1 MYCSDYVYA
10 PFRDTQGY
18 CGALSCSWSRRGIIE
33 SLWHLSHGC
42 AINPL
47 VKGILPWEHRQVRK
61 RYSNPMVTSAESKI
75 HSVSENFPQKAMR
88 LTLRLLLALSL
99 VAAITFVF
107 FRLIHVNAT
116 SVGFFYLVA
125 ILVIATVGGLLEASV
140 SSVVA
145 MLCFNFFFLPPI
157 GTFTI
162 ADPQNWVALFAFV
175 TTALTASQLSARLKR
190 QRREALDRQ
199 REMERLYT
207 LSRAILLTDT
217 TQPTAKQIAHQI
229 AHAFECPAVA
239 LYDRNSH
246 EVYVAGPEA
255 FPNIDA
261 IDAKLRESAIQSS
274 VLHEEGDE
282 ILITPIRLGG
292 EPIGSLAVKHAFM
305 SDAAL
310 QSLMSLVA
318 VGLEK
323 ARAQEEANRAQ
334 VARQSEELKS
344 TLLDAIA
351 HEFKTPL
358 TSIKAV
364 TTDLLSNPEESLS
377 QQQRGLITI
386 ADEGADRLAR
396 LVTEAIQLARIEGG
410 KFQLNRGVH
419 FPSSLLSAALRQTK
433 SLTDGRD
440 LKLQVADDLPL
451 VFVDAELIV
460 LMIAHLI
467 DNAVKYSRPGSPIL
481 IGAHA
486 SERGV
491 IIHVTDQ
498 GPGISEDEQTRIFD
512 KFYRGSRGQHLKGT
526 GMGLA
531 IAREIIR
538 AHGEEIWV
546 RSNPDQGSE
555 FCFSLPI
562 APVESTE

>member
-1 MYCSDYVYA
+1 
-10 PFRDTQGY
+10 
-18 CGALSCSWSRRGIIE
+18 
-33 SLWHLSHGC
+33 
-42 AINPL
+42 
-47 VKGILPWEHRQVRK
+47 
-61 RYSNPMVTSAESKI
+61 MVASTGSTI
-75 HSVSENFPQKAMR
+75 RSVSAGS
-88 LTLRLLLALSL
+88 LRRAGYLILRHLLALSL
-99 VAAITFVF
+99 IAAITFVF
-107 FRLIHVNAT
+107 FRLIPVNAT
-116 SVGFFYLVA
+116 TVGFFYLVA
-125 ILVIATVGGLLEASV
+125 ILVIATVGGLIEATV
-140 SSVVA
+140 SSITA
-145 MLCFNFFFLPPI
+145 MLCFNFFFLPPV

-162 ADPQNWVALFAFV
+162 ADPQNWVALFAFL
-175 TTALTASQLSARLKR
+175 TTALTASQLSDRLKR

-199 REMERLYT
+199 YEMERLYA

-217 TQPTAKQIAHQI
+217 TQPTAMQIANQI
-229 AHAFECPAVA
+229 AKAFECPAVA
-239 LYDRNSH
+239 LYDRKTS
-246 EVYVAGPEA
+246 EVYLADRDA

-261 IDAKLRESAIQSS
+261 INSKLRESAIQST
-274 VLHEEGDE
+274 VLKEGDK

-292 EPIGSLAVKHAFM
+292 EPIGSLALTHTFL

-310 QSLMSLVA
+310 QSLLNLVA

-323 ARAQEEANRAQ
+323 ARAQEEVNRAQ

-344 TLLDAIA
+344 TLLDALA

-377 QQQRGLITI
+377 QEQRGLVAI
-386 ADEGADRLAR
+386 ADEGADRLDR

-440 LKLQVADDLPL
+440 LKVQVEDNLPL

-460 LMIAHLI
+460 LMLAHLI

-481 IGAHA
+481 IGAKA
-486 SERGV
+486 DGKA
-491 IIHVTDQ
+491 VTIYVADQ

-512 KFYRGSRGQHLKGT
+512 KFYRGRNGQHLKGT

-531 IAREIIR
+531 IAREIMR

-546 RSNPDQGSE
+546 KSSPDQGSE
-555 FCFSLPI
+555 FSFSLPV
-562 APVESTE
+562 APVEVAE

>member
-1 MYCSDYVYA
+1 M
-10 PFRDTQGY
+10 F
-18 CGALSCSWSRRGIIE
+18 
-33 SLWHLSHGC
+33 SLTGSTIRTVSVGFVRQAGC
-42 AINPL
+42 
-47 VKGILPWEHRQVRK
+47 
-61 RYSNPMVTSAESKI
+61 
-75 HSVSENFPQKAMR
+75 

-107 FRLIHVNAT
+107 FRMIHVNST

-125 ILVIATVGGLLEASV
+125 ILVIATAGGLIEATVASI
-140 SSVVA
+140 VA

-162 ADPQNWVALFAFV
+162 ADPQNWVALFAFL

-199 REMERLYT
+199 HEMERLYA
-207 LSRAILLTDT
+207 LSRGILLTDT

-229 AHAFECPAVA
+229 VNAFECPAVA
-239 LYDRNSH
+239 LYDRKTS
-246 EVYVAGPEA
+246 EVHLAGPEA

-261 IDAKLRESAIQSS
+261 IASKLRESAIQST
-274 VLHEEGDE
+274 VLREGDE

-292 EPIGSLAVKHAFM
+292 EPIGSLALTHAFL

-310 QSLMSLVA
+310 QSLLNLVA

-323 ARAQEEANRAQ
+323 ARAQEEVNRAQ

-364 TTDLLSNPEESLS
+364 TTDLLSNPDESLS
-377 QQQRGLITI
+377 QQQRGLVAI
-386 ADEGADRLAR
+386 ADEGADRLDS

-410 KFQLNRGVH
+410 KFRLNRGVH
-419 FPSSLLSAALRQTK
+419 FPSSLISAALRHTK
-433 SLTDGRD
+433 SLTDGRE
-440 LKLQVADDLPL
+440 LTVEPADGLPS

-467 DNAVKYSRPGSPIL
+467 DNAAKYSQPGSPIL
-481 IGAHA
+481 IGAKA

-491 IIHVTDQ
+491 IIHVADQ

-512 KFYRGSRGQHLKGT
+512 RFYRGSRGQHLKGT

-531 IAREIIR
+531 IAREIVR

-546 RSNPDQGSE
+546 NSNPNKGSD
-555 FCFSLPI
+555 FHFSLPI
-562 APVESTE
+562 APAGSSE

>member
-1 MYCSDYVYA
+1 MNRSE
-10 PFRDTQGY
+10 T
-18 CGALSCSWSRRGIIE
+18 LRRGF
-33 SLWHLSHGC
+33 G
-42 AINPL
+42 
-47 VKGILPWEHRQVRK
+47 VKGTLPWEHREGGR
-61 RYSNPMVTSAESKI
+61 RYFSLMFTSAESNI
-75 HSVSENFPQKAMR
+75 RSVSEHFPQRVGR
-88 LTLRLLLALSL
+88 LTLRLLLALSF

-107 FRLIHVNAT
+107 VRLIPVNAT

-125 ILVIATVGGLLEASV
+125 ILVIATVGGLIEATV
-140 SSVVA
+140 SSITA

-162 ADPQNWVALFAFV
+162 ADPQNWVALFAFL
-175 TTALTASQLSARLKR
+175 TTALTASQLSDRLKR

-199 REMERLYT
+199 REMERLYA

-217 TQPTAKQIAHQI
+217 AQPTAKQIAHQI
-229 AHAFECPAVA
+229 ANAFECPAVA
-239 LYDRNSH
+239 LYDRNTR
-246 EVYVAGPEA
+246 EVYLAGPEA
-255 FPNIDA
+255 FPDMDA
-261 IDAKLRESAIQSS
+261 IDAKLRESAIHSS
-274 VLHEEGDE
+274 VLREDDE
-282 ILITPIRLGG
+282 ILITSIRLGG
-292 EPIGSLAVKHAFM
+292 EPIGSLALTHAFL

-310 QSLMSLVA
+310 QSLLNLVA

-323 ARAQEEANRAQ
+323 ARAQDEVNRAQ

-377 QQQRGLITI
+377 QEQRGLVAI
-386 ADEGADRLAR
+386 ADEGADRLDR

-410 KFQLNRGVH
+410 RFQLNRGIH

-433 SLTDGRD
+433 SLSDGRD
-440 LKLQVADDLPL
+440 IKLQVADDLPL
-451 VFVDAELIV
+451 VFVDAELVV

-481 IGAHA
+481 ISADAG
-486 SERGV
+486 EKGV
-491 IIHVTDQ
+491 IIHVADQ
-498 GPGISEDEQTRIFD
+498 GPGISEDEQTRIFE
-512 KFYRGSRGQHLKGT
+512 KFYRGSSGQHLKGT

-531 IAREIIR
+531 IAREIMR

-546 RSNPDQGSE
+546 KSSPDKGSE
-555 FCFSLPI
+555 FSFSLPV
-562 APVESTE
+562 APVEGAE

>member
-1 MYCSDYVYA
+1 MVAS
-10 PFRDTQGY
+10 TG
-18 CGALSCSWSRRGIIE
+18 SN
-33 SLWHLSHGC
+33 
-42 AINPL
+42 IN
-47 VKGILPWEHRQVRK
+47 
-61 RYSNPMVTSAESKI
+61 
-75 HSVSENFPQKAMR
+75 SVSENLWRKSGR
-88 LTLRLLLALSL
+88 LTLHLLVALSL

-107 FRLIHVNAT
+107 FRLIHVNVT
-116 SVGFFYLVA
+116 TVGFFYLVA
-125 ILVIATVGGLLEASV
+125 ILVIATLGGLLEASV

-145 MLCFNFFFLPPI
+145 MLCFNFFFFPPI
-157 GTFTI
+157 GTFTV
-162 ADPQNWVALFAFV
+162 ADPQNWVALFAFLA
-175 TTALTASQLSARLKR
+175 TALTASQLSARLKR
-190 QRREALDRQ
+190 QRKSALDRQ
-199 REMERLYT
+199 REMERLYA

-217 TQPTAKQIAHQI
+217 TQPIAKQIAHQI
-229 AHAFECPAVA
+229 AQAFECPALA

-246 EVYVAGPEA
+246 EVYVAGPEVL
-255 FPNIDA
+255 PNL
-261 IDAKLRESAIQSS
+261 DAKLRESAIRSS
-274 VLHEEGDE
+274 VLHEERDE

-310 QSLMSLVA
+310 QSLLSLVA

-323 ARAQEEANRAQ
+323 ARAQEEVNRAQ

-364 TTDLLSNPEESLS
+364 TTDLLSNPDESLS
-377 QQQRGLITI
+377 QQQRGLLTI

-410 KFQLNRGVH
+410 KFQLNRGIH

-433 SLTDGRD
+433 SLTDGRE
-440 LKLQVADDLPL
+440 LKVEVAEGLPL
-451 VFVDAELIV
+451 VLVDAELIQMV
-460 LMIAHLI
+460 IAHLI
-467 DNAVKYSRPGSPIL
+467 DNAVKYTPQGSPIVM
-481 IGAHA
+481 GAHA

-498 GPGISEDEQTRIFD
+498 GPGITGDEQSRIFE

-531 IAREIIR
+531 IAREIVR

-546 RSNPDQGSE
+546 KSSPGRGSE
-555 FCFSLPI
+555 FFFSLPI
-562 APVESTE
+562 APEESAG